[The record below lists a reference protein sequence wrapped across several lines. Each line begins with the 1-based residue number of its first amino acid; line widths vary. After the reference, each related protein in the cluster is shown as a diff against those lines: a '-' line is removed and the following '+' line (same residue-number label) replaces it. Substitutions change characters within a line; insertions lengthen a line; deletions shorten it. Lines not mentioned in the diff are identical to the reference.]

1 MSLAKNIATAK
12 EIFIFSIPIIAGQI
26 GQMLFGVGDV
36 MVAGHYSSL
45 AVASIG
51 VAATIF
57 APFLIIGIGILLCT
71 GPLASQLKG
80 EGKNDPSLLFN
91 AYYVSFFISLILST
105 ILYFSDLYIGYFKL
119 TPEITPHVITF
130 LQITS
135 ISLFPAF
142 VFQATKD
149 YLQAQG
155 NTVAPNVIILLFNV
169 INVMLNISLMFGYG
183 SFTGF
188 GIKGAAIATCICR
201 FLMAITVF
209 IYMKRVCEFKIEQKT
224 ETIKKILRLGTP
236 IAFAV
241 LCEVMIFSVVTVL
254 VGGMSLVAGAAQ
266 SLVINITSLTFMV
279 PLALGSSISVLI
291 GEQFGKKSL
300 AGIIRYSTGA
310 ITLVLFLQ
318 ILFALLYLLIPNQV
332 MGLATK
338 DIEVI
343 LYGSA
348 LLFWV
353 GIFQIPDGV
362 QVVLSGVMR
371 GLNETKIPMILG
383 LISYWVIGLPIG
395 AFLAYQRG
403 MEARGL
409 WIGLAIG
416 LTCMC
421 ICLIMFYKNRVRKLH
436 QTIQNQPLA

>member
-1 MSLAKNIATAK
+1 MSLRKNIATAK
-12 EIFIFSIPIIAGQI
+12 EILIFSLPIIAGQI
-26 GQMLFGVGDV
+26 GQMLFGVGDI
-36 MVAGHYSSL
+36 MVAGRYSSL

-57 APFLIIGIGILLCT
+57 SPFLMIGVGILLCT

-80 EGKNDPSLLFN
+80 EGKKDPTLLFN
-91 AYYVSFFISLILST
+91 AYYVSFFLSLILST
-105 ILYFSDLYIGYFKL
+105 ILFFADLYIGYFKL
-119 TPEITPHVITF
+119 TPEIVPHVITF

-155 NTVAPNVIILLFNV
+155 HTYAPNAIILFYNV
-169 INVMLNISLMFGYG
+169 VNVFLNIFFMFGYG
-183 SFTGF
+183 SFGGF
-188 GIKGAAIATCICR
+188 GIKGAAIATLLCR

-209 IYMKRVCEFKIEQKT
+209 IYMKSVTEFKAQQNMESIR
-224 ETIKKILRLGTP
+224 KILKLGTP
-236 IAFAV
+236 IAFAL
-241 LCEVMIFSVVTVL
+241 LCEVLIFSVVTVL

-279 PLALGSSISVLI
+279 PLALGGAISVLV

-300 AGIIRYSTGA
+300 EGIIRYSLGS
-310 ITLVLFLQ
+310 ITLVLVLQ
-318 ILFALLYLLIPNQV
+318 VIFATIYLLIPNQV
-332 MGLATK
+332 MGLATL
-338 DIEVI
+338 DEPVI

-395 AFLAYQRG
+395 AYLAYKNG

-421 ICLIMFYKNRVRKLH
+421 VFLIAFYRNRIRKLRL
-436 QTIQNQPLA
+436 TIQN